1 MHEYGITS
9 MLVEKIISIAKKE
22 GAKQVLQVN
31 IEIGEFSFL
40 NLDQV
45 EFCYST
51 LIPKTILEGSSIH
64 LKKIKGTVQCKSCG
78 YLGPINVIEDEDTL
92 FYGLV
97 SYACPDCSKMTE
109 IVDGRAF
116 TIRKIKF
123 KN

>member
-1 MHEYGITS
+1 

-22 GAKQVLQVN
+22 GAKQVLEVTM
-31 IEIGEFSFL
+31 EIGEFSFL

-51 LIPKTILEGSSIH
+51 LIPNTILEGSSI
-64 LKKIKGTVQCKSCG
+64 LLSKTKGTVRCKSCG
-78 YLGPINVIEDEDTL
+78 YLGPINVVDDEEMQFL
-92 FYGLV
+92 GLA
-97 SYACPDCSKMTE
+97 SYTCPDCSRMTE

-116 TIRKIKF
+116 TIKRIKF

>member
-9 MLVEKIISIAKKE
+9 MLVERIISIAKKE
-22 GAKQVLQVN
+22 GAKQVLRVN
-31 IEIGEFSFL
+31 IEIGEFSLL

-51 LIPKTILEGSSIH
+51 LIPNTILEGSSIH
-64 LKKIKGTVQCKSCG
+64 LTKTKGKVRCNSCG
-78 YLGPINVIEDEDTL
+78 YLGPINVIEDEEML
-92 FYGLV
+92 LYGLL
-97 SYACPDCSKMTE
+97 SFACPDCSKMTE